1 VGTSRL
7 PGEAEPVSPDLTSAV
22 LAPRRQVARDRLI
35 RTLLASPIGL
45 IEAGAGY
52 GKSVLARQYQRE
64 LGVATA
70 FVPAGPPDD
79 DPAVLMGS
87 VRRALMASRLSDL
100 TSATDVTD
108 PAAGVERL
116 LDALAALPVPLL
128 VVLDDAHHL
137 RSAEVAGL
145 VLRLARGL
153 PAPHR
158 LLVAARRLAP
168 GLEPLR
174 TLPGGCL
181 DTRALEFTGPEAA
194 ALISACRGEQ
204 PSDWEVR
211 VLLEATR
218 GWATALVLA
227 ASSGADIGGLAP
239 GHPHGGREEAI
250 IAPLLTPI
258 LGQLGP
264 GDRGVVVQLAHLPLV
279 SAGLADAV
287 SGTEGTLPR
296 IIAAGFPMARTP
308 AGWWEMPGPVVTY
321 LTAQDSLAPGTA
333 SAAAACYERD
343 GDLPA
348 ALRTLLAAGLT
359 GAAAR
364 MLAGASV
371 TRVEDT
377 GWATVR
383 DMVAELPRP
392 AVEQHPRVLLHLARL
407 AETAHRNDIRSD
419 ALARAVRILAGQE
432 DGADQAFR
440 REVDAER
447 ARDLMW
453 DERTRAAANE
463 LAASVVAGAGPGELA
478 GRARALDVLG
488 RLASWFSAD
497 GVRPEA
503 EALLLESAGLARRIG
518 QRTWEAQALVAVAMG
533 FYFALCRND
542 QALATLD
549 EVLAQLPARSTYRAL
564 VQSFRSDVLI
574 ELGRFAEA
582 EGSPEEMREL
592 GTAYREEWMIAYA
605 AWSEAAIASY
615 SGDRDRTVR
624 AVMEGE
630 AHRDVWYDQASGVEF
645 LACAS
650 DYLDRVGE
658 HELALE
664 TLARA
669 QQRMAGCERPVRVFG
684 AAIAGRSGDPE
695 EAARVIAAT
704 LAEYD
709 LEPQERWPLLL
720 LRAYAAYR
728 RGDPAAGKLA
738 AEAFDA
744 CLELGHPRGPLWRE
758 RSVALTL
765 LPLAAAA
772 GSRSAPALAA
782 AAPPLSLTL
791 LGRFEVRRHGVPVD
805 LPPGRPAKAVRAVA
819 AAGGRLHAEEL
830 IEILWP
836 GVDPER
842 GRNRLRNLLSR
853 LRTAAGD
860 VLVREEDT
868 ITAAPGTESDA
879 ALFEAQARAAL
890 IARSA
895 GEASRALGLA
905 RAAAVRYGGEFLPGD
920 RYEDWAARV
929 RDRLRDRYVAL
940 LDMLA
945 DDAAARG
952 EVDEAARLI
961 RRGCECEPLD
971 EDRHVRLAR
980 MLASQ
985 GRAGAARA
993 ALEQARAALAE
1004 LGLAPSRALEGLEA
1018 ELARRTAAP
1027 GPG

>member
-1 VGTSRL
+1 
-7 PGEAEPVSPDLTSAV
+7 V
-22 LAPRRQVARDRLI
+22 LAAPRRQIARDRLI

-52 GKSVLARQYQRE
+52 GKSVLARQYQQE

-100 TSATDVTD
+100 TSATNVTD
-108 PAAGVERL
+108 PGAGVERL

-137 RSAEVAGL
+137 RSAEAAGL

-181 DTRALEFTGPEAA
+181 DTRALEFTRPEAS
-194 ALISACRGEQ
+194 ALVSACRGAV

-227 ASSGADIGGLAP
+227 ASSGADLAGLAP
-239 GHPHGGREEAI
+239 GQPRGREDVI
-250 IAPLLTPI
+250 IAPLLAPI
-258 LGQLGP
+258 LGQLGQA
-264 GDRGVVVQLAHLPLV
+264 DRGTVAQLAHLPLV
-279 SAGLADAV
+279 SAELADAV
-287 SGTEGTLPR
+287 SGTEGTLAR

-308 AGWWEMPGPVVTY
+308 AGWWEMPGPVVTH
-321 LTAQDSLAPGTA
+321 LTAQGSLAPGSA
-333 SAAAACYERD
+333 SAAAACYERA

-383 DMVAELPRP
+383 DMVTELPAD

-419 ALARAVRILAGQE
+419 ALGRAARILGEQGN
-432 DGADQAFR
+432 GADQAFL

-453 DERTRAAANE
+453 DDRTRAQAKA
-463 LAASVVAGAGPGELA
+463 LATSVVAGAEVGELA

-503 EALLLESAGLARRIG
+503 EGLLLASAGLARRIG

-533 FYFALCRND
+533 FYYALCRND
-542 QALATLD
+542 RALATLD

-582 EGSPEEMREL
+582 EACIEEMREL
-592 GTAYREEWMIAYA
+592 GTAYREEWVLAYA
-605 AWSEAAIASY
+605 AWSEAGIASY
-615 SGDRDRTVR
+615 SGDRSRTVR
-624 AVMEGE
+624 AVIEGE
-630 AHRDVWYDQASGVEF
+630 AHRDVWYEQASGVEF

-650 DYLDRVGE
+650 DYLGRVGE

-669 QQRMAGCERPVRVFG
+669 QQRMARCGCSARRSSGGPVTRRKPPG
-684 AAIAGRSGDPE
+684 SSPRRSPNTTSNRRSGG
-695 EAARVIAAT
+695 R
-704 LAEYD
+704 
-709 LEPQERWPLLL
+709 
-720 LRAYAAYR
+720 
-728 RGDPAAGKLA
+728 
-738 AEAFDA
+738 
-744 CLELGHPRGPLWRE
+744 CCCCGP
-758 RSVALTL
+758 T
-765 LPLAAAA
+765 
-772 GSRSAPALAA
+772 
-782 AAPPLSLTL
+782 
-791 LGRFEVRRHGVPVD
+791 
-805 LPPGRPAKAVRAVA
+805 RP
-819 AAGGRLHAEEL
+819 
-830 IEILWP
+830 
-836 GVDPER
+836 
-842 GRNRLRNLLSR
+842 
-853 LRTAAGD
+853 TAAGI
-860 VLVREEDT
+860 RPRGSWPRRPST
-868 ITAAPGTESDA
+868 PAWNSAIRTGRCGASGTW
-879 ALFEAQARAAL
+879 
-890 IARSA
+890 
-895 GEASRALGLA
+895 
-905 RAAAVRYGGEFLPGD
+905 P
-920 RYEDWAARV
+920 
-929 RDRLRDRYVAL
+929 
-940 LDMLA
+940 
-945 DDAAARG
+945 
-952 EVDEAARLI
+952 
-961 RRGCECEPLD
+961 
-971 EDRHVRLAR
+971 
-980 MLASQ
+980 
-985 GRAGAARA
+985 
-993 ALEQARAALAE
+993 
-1004 LGLAPSRALEGLEA
+1004 
-1018 ELARRTAAP
+1018 
-1027 GPG
+1027 